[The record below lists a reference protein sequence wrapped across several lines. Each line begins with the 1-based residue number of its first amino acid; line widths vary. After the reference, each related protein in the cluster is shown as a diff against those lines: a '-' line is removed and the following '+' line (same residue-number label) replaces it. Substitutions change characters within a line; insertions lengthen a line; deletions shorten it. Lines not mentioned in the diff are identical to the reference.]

1 VDEHSNAGE
10 KYMTN
15 TQRHFHTRSLA
26 AVASLRCIALS
37 LLSLFLAA
45 ALSVASNA
53 AAQARLHGPLHAL
66 TLGGTPKY
74 PKGFKHFAYADPAAR
89 KGGTLVLSA
98 PGGFDTLNPFTLKG
112 RSPLLLGGL
121 VFEPLTDNS
130 LDEPF
135 SEYGLLAES
144 MEVAPDQLS
153 LVYRLNPNA
162 RFSDGSPVKAEDVVF
177 SFTILRSEAA
187 QPFYRFYYQDIA
199 AVEAVDARTVRL
211 KFARKNP
218 ELALIAGQLP
228 ILPKHIYGTKEFGEG
243 FVRQALG
250 SGPYRV
256 KDFDFGKYIR
266 YERNPNHWSAKLG
279 VNVGRY
285 NFDEILV
292 KYYRDPNVELEAL
305 KAGDFDF
312 LSVTS
317 SKQWAVDMA
326 GEKWA
331 KGWIVKESLSHSNNE
346 GMQGFAFNL
355 RRPVFADRR
364 VRKALVVAFDFEW
377 TNKNLFYGQY
387 IASDSYFA
395 NSDLAA
401 KGLPSLEE
409 LKLLNPFKGQLPPE
423 VFTEPL
429 RPVGVGLADMRDRL
443 RESLRLLREAGW
455 EVRDGTMTEM
465 KTGRPL
471 RFTIT
476 LASPLFQRIVEPYLN
491 NLKRIGVI
499 ADMKVV
505 DDSVYQRMVDDRA
518 FDMIVHRVPQSQ
530 SPGNEQ
536 RDFWHSES
544 ASQQASRNV
553 IGIRNPA
560 VDALV
565 EAIIQAPDRKALVI
579 ATHALDRVLWHEY
592 YMVPQ
597 WYINYHRVAY
607 WNKFSRPKTLP
618 LYYTPISFLMYW
630 WVDPAK
636 NKALEAA
643 VKSGSALK

>member
-1 VDEHSNAGE
+1 
-10 KYMTN
+10 MTN
-15 TQRHFHTRSLA
+15 AQTHCLIHDLA
-26 AVASLRCIALS
+26 AGASRGSGARGFLS
-37 LLSLFLAA
+37 LLVAA
-45 ALSVASNA
+45 ALWMAGA
-53 AAQARLHGPLHAL
+53 GTAPAQPRGPQHAL
-66 TLGGTPKY
+66 ALGGTPKY
-74 PKGFKHFAYADPAAR
+74 VEGFTHFAYANPAAR

-98 PGGFDTLNPFTLKG
+98 EGGFDTLNPFTLKG
-112 RSPLLLGGL
+112 RPPLLLGSL
-121 VFEPLTDNS
+121 VFEQLTDNS

-135 SEYGLLAES
+135 TEYGLLAES
-144 MEVAPDQLS
+144 MEVAPGELS

-162 RFSDGSPVKAEDVVF
+162 RFSDGKPVTAEDVVF

-187 QPFYRFYYQDIA
+187 QPFYRFYYRDIA
-199 AVEAVDARTVRL
+199 AVEATDARTVRL
-211 KFARKNP
+211 TFARKNP

-228 ILPKHIYGTKEFGEG
+228 ILPKHVYGAKDFGEG

-256 KDFDFGKYIR
+256 KDFNFGKYIR

-279 VNVGRY
+279 INAGRY

-292 KYYRDPNVELEAL
+292 KYYRDSGVELEAL

-312 LSVTS
+312 LAVSS

-326 GEKWA
+326 GDKWA
-331 KGWIVKESLSHSNNE
+331 KRWIVKESLPHSNNE
-346 GMQGFAFNL
+346 GIQGFAFNL
-355 RRPVFADRR
+355 RRPMFQDRR
-364 VRKALVVAFDFEW
+364 VRKALAVAFDFEW

-387 IASDSYFA
+387 KASDSYFA
-395 NSDLAA
+395 NSELAA
-401 KGLPSLEE
+401 RGLPSADE
-409 LKLLNPFKGQLPPE
+409 LKLLTPFKTALPPE

-429 RPVGVGLADMRDRL
+429 KPVGAGLGDARDRL
-443 RESLRLLREAGW
+443 REALRLLREAGW
-455 EVRDGTMTEM
+455 EVRDGAMTEK

-476 LASPLFQRIVEPYLN
+476 LGSPAFQRIVEPYLN
-491 NLKRIGVI
+491 NLRRIGVI
-499 ADMKVV
+499 VDMKVV
-505 DDSVYQRMVDDRA
+505 DDSVYQRMVDGKD

-544 ASQQASRNV
+544 ADQQASRNV

-565 EAIIQAPDRKALVI
+565 EAIIQAPDRKALVT

-597 WYINYHRVAY
+597 WYIDYHRVAY

-618 LYYTPISFLMYW
+618 LYYNPIAHLMYW
-630 WVDPAK
+630 WLDPAK
-636 NKALEAA
+636 TQALEAA
-643 VKSGSALK
+643 MKSGAVLK